1 MLVNS
6 GVYLYHTTWTWWN
19 KHPQADGIPEKLV
32 AHKTFPGDRPSLP
45 WKLRE
50 DDGRK
55 MLGNEKKGTPGFR
68 LGYYG
73 GLLKLSQLYRD
84 Y

>member
-1 MLVNS
+1 MYFLLKMGIFHPVMLVNS

-19 KHPQADGIPEKLV
+19 KHPIQADGIPEKLV

-50 DDGRK
+50 LDEEK
-55 MLGNEKKGTPGFR
+55 CWAMKKKGPLVFV
-68 LGYYG
+68 
-73 GLLKLSQLYRD
+73 
-84 Y
+84 